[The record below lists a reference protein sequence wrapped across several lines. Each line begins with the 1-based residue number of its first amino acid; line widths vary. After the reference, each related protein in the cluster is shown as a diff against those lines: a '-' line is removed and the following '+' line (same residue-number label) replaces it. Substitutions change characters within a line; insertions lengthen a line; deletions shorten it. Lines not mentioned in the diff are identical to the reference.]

1 MSRRSGQSGS
11 IQKDGKWYVVRYWKD
26 VEGQQKRQRVR
37 AKICPISGP
46 GKLSASERERKA
58 KEIIAESG
66 VDTQEYFDKVVK
78 QSAPGVTFREQ
89 AKTWLDDMR
98 NRDSDPVAPSTIAT
112 WGYALEKWINP
123 NIGDL
128 PLESV
133 NNLAMRDLVAKM
145 VKGGLSPK
153 SGVNYSQ
160 IVKMVVASAMD
171 EQGEELFPRKWN
183 NKIIRMPKV
192 NKRKQRTPSLTGETV
207 TDVVRETEEEKY
219 RVLFAL
225 CASSGLRFGEA
236 LGINIKSVSPDG
248 SNIKIVEK
256 AWGSEVQDRLKTESG
271 EREID
276 LHSSMAKVLREYIDN
291 ETARR
296 ANSKRECLRKCSLVF
311 ASRNGRPLHQS
322 SVLRRKLHPL
332 LAKLGQ
338 PKCGM
343 HAFRR
348 FRNTYLRNYT
358 STPPGVR
365 KFWMGH
371 AGEDMSDLYD
381 KIKNDVPFRKEV
393 AEKAGLGFDLP
404 SKKCVEQN
412 QFSSKKRSIGPN
424 GPKSTETS
432 DAQLAASV

>member
-26 VEGQQKRQRVR
+26 VEDQEKRQRAR

-58 KEIIAESG
+58 KEIIAASG

-89 AKTWLDDMR
+89 ATTWLDDMR

-153 SGVNYSQ
+153 SVVNYSQ

-192 NKRKQRTPSLTGETV
+192 NRKKQRTPTFTGETV
-207 TDVVRETEEEKY
+207 TDVVRETEEEMY

-322 SVLRRKLHPL
+322 SVLRRKLHPV

-371 AGEDMSDLYD
+371 AGEGMSDLYD

-393 AEKAGLGFDLP
+393 ADKAGLGFELP
-404 SKKCVEQN
+404 SKKCVEPK

-424 GPKSTETS
+424 GPKWIETP
-432 DAQLAASV
+432 DAQLVASV